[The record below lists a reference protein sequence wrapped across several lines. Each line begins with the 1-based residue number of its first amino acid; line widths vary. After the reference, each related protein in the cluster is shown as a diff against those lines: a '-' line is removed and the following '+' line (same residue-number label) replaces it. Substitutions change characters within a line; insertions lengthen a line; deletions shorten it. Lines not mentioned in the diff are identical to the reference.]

1 MGSVVV
7 ALPVHLIIDRHVKYF
22 TLERDPLDVEEIWDN
37 LYHITSIYGRR
48 GVVIYALSGIE
59 LALWDLC
66 GKILDAPVYSLI
78 TDKPQLKIPAYATGV
93 DVGYYVAQGFTACK
107 PGLRNGLAEGEEG
120 FAKNLE
126 IIREARQA
134 IGPDIELMA
143 DIYLRWDV
151 DYTLRFAEAAAD
163 VDLKWIEE
171 AIALDDYAGMAR
183 LVREIDSTWI
193 VSGEHEFTRYGF
205 REPAALESCPHD
217 STRYQLAGGFGE
229 CLKIANEAAAQSVP
243 TWPHQGGTPWGVTPD
258 CLSADA
264 VSGGDLRSLTQ
275 IYRE

>member
-1 MGSVVV
+1 MSNEQQSSVGAGTETNSAVEPPDYAAAARARAAEWKDQAKTRHKIV
-7 ALPVHLIIDRHVKYF
+7 GIRTWHLNLNPTAMSSMAYSKTGRQVQIPPEPKNAHVDWRGPFATQAGALMVEITTDKGLKGYGLGGGGLAGALIIDQHVQYF

-78 TDKPQLKIPAYATGV
+78 TDNPQLKIPAYATGV

-107 PGLRNGLAEGEEG
+107 PGLRNGLVEGEEG

-126 IIREARQA
+126 IIHKARQE

-151 DYTLRFAEAAAD
+151 DYTLRFAEGCCRCQPQ
-163 VDLKWIEE
+163 VD
-171 AIALDDYAGMAR
+171 
-183 LVREIDSTWI
+183 
-193 VSGEHEFTRYGF
+193 
-205 REPAALESCPHD
+205 
-217 STRYQLAGGFGE
+217 
-229 CLKIANEAAAQSVP
+229 
-243 TWPHQGGTPWGVTPD
+243 
-258 CLSADA
+258 
-264 VSGGDLRSLTQ
+264 
-275 IYRE
+275 